1 MLLVFLDLLDTQEQ
15 KNRFQQL
22 YYEYNNLTMWIALQK
37 LHNHQLA
44 EEAAQDAWFYI
55 AKNFKIFERFNSAQ
69 AKGYIATVAQGFA
82 ISKYRNETKIFFEAE
97 FDFEDFGGEDKI
109 EFELELTTDL
119 KTAVDLLS
127 DDMRNLLYLRYVYG
141 YNSTEISEIYGVS
154 AEEVRKQL
162 QYAKSKVRIYLKE
175 KRR

>member
-1 MLLVFLDLLDTQEQ
+1 M
-15 KNRFQQL
+15 
-22 YYEYNNLTMWIALQK
+22 
-37 LHNHQLA
+37 
-44 EEAAQDAWFYI
+44 
-55 AKNFKIFERFNSAQ
+55 
-69 AKGYIATVAQGFA
+69 AQGFA
-82 ISKYRNETKIFFEAE
+82 ISKYRNETKIFFEE

-127 DDMRNLLYLRYVYG
+127 DDMRNLLYLRYIYG

-154 AEEVRKQL
+154 AENVRKQL
-162 QYAKSKVRIYLKE
+162 QYAKNKVRIYLKE